1 MQNFRQ
7 RPFGS
12 AGSALLAAVLTFGSG
27 FALAQMETV
36 RIATTAISSDA
47 TFFIA
52 DKKGYFKQ
60 EGITA
65 VFTPFNSGAK
75 MIAPLG
81 AGQLDVGGGS
91 ATAGLYNA
99 IARGINVKI
108 VADKGSMP
116 PGYGFTS
123 IMVRKDLIDSGKFKS
138 FADMKGLT
146 VAMGAEGTSGAS
158 AVNEALKIGGLK
170 YSDIHVVTMGYPQ
183 HLLAFQNKAIDAS
196 LTSEPTVTRAVQEGV
211 AVRFSTNDTFYP
223 NEQVAVVLYGDDFIK
238 SRPETA
244 KKFMRA
250 YLKAVR
256 FYNDALKDGK
266 LAGPNAAEV
275 ISILTQYTKIKDPEV
290 YRAIT
295 PSGCNPDGKVNLA
308 SLEKD
313 FQFFKEQGLIEGN
326 VNVGQA
332 VDASFAEAAARE
344 LGPYV
349 RRLD

>member
-1 MQNFRQ
+1 MRNFKNW
-7 RPFGS
+7 S
-12 AGSALLAAVLTFGSG
+12 APYAFSAVLSATLAVHSG
-27 FALAQMETV
+27 VVVAEMDTV
-36 RIATTAISSDA
+36 RIATTSISSDA

-60 EGITA
+60 EGLNALFIN
-65 VFTPFNSGAK
+65 FNSGAK

-116 PGYGFTS
+116 TGYGFTS

-170 YSDIHVVTMGYPQ
+170 YSDIKVVTMGYPQ
-183 HLLAFQNKAIDAS
+183 HLLAFRNKAIDAS
-196 LTSEPTVTRAVQEGV
+196 LTSEPTVTRAMKEGV

-223 NEQVAVVLYGDDFIK
+223 NEQVAVVLYGDEFIK
-238 SRPETA
+238 SRPAVA
-244 KKFMRA
+244 KRFMRA
-250 YLKAVR
+250 YIKAVR

-266 LAGPNAAEV
+266 LAGPNAEEV
-275 ISILTQYTKIKDPEV
+275 IAILTEYTNIKDAGV

-295 PSGCNPDGKVNLA
+295 PSGCNPDGLINMS

-313 FQFFKEQGLIEGN
+313 FQFFKEQGYIEGN
-326 VNVGQA
+326 VSVGQA
-332 VDASFAEAAARE
+332 VDNSFAAAVAKE
-344 LGPYV
+344 LGPYS
-349 RRLD
+349 RKAN